1 MVMFENEQRKTR
13 AVLFNFMHH
22 NSGKCGEM
30 GKGADCAETGGYLPF
45 DGQ

>member
-22 NSGKCGEM
+22 DSGKEGEM
-30 GKGADCAETGGYLPF
+30 GRGAGGSLSGREVPC
-45 DGQ
+45 GIQ